1 MAFLWTF
8 VSFCFVWAF
17 SELSVFCLLVTFYL
31 GVVVLLVLLFERGE
45 QPWVDGEVRKVWEE
59 SGERKNI
66 MKMHCL

>member
-1 MAFLWTF
+1 
-8 VSFCFVWAF
+8 
-17 SELSVFCLLVTFYL
+17 LLVTFYL
-31 GVVVLLVLLFERGE
+31 GVVVLLVLFFERGE